1 MNAEKD
7 KDKGKGGPPGK
18 GKSSKFDLKNR
29 NVQYALIG
37 VFALGALVYG
47 WVNQVYTPMAES
59 IAALTEKKEQL
70 EAELAKINT
79 LKPQLERLREES
91 VILNARL
98 DSLRNMFPDEKEIPK
113 LIRQIT
119 TVNRKSNITTTRFTP
134 KPDVVQEYYVENKYD
149 VALIGDY
156 HNIGAFFSH
165 LANFQ
170 LIINLSGVTITAN
183 SGYSKGDPDANI
195 ERVPSALATFEMTTF
210 SSRR

>member
-7 KDKGKGGPPGK
+7 KSKGPPGK
-18 GKSSKFDLKNR
+18 GKGKKFNLDLKNR

-37 VFALGALVYG
+37 VCVLGALIYG
-47 WVNQVYTPMAES
+47 WVDQVYKPMAES
-59 IAALTEKKEQL
+59 IAQLTEKKEKL

-79 LKPQLERLREES
+79 LKPQLEKLRQES
-91 VILNARL
+91 IILNARL

-183 SGYSKGDPDANI
+183 SGYNRGDPDANI

>member
-7 KDKGKGGPPGK
+7 KSKDKGPPGK
-18 GKSSKFDLKNR
+18 SKGKFNLDLKNR

-37 VFALGALVYG
+37 VVILGALIYG
-47 WVNQVYTPMAES
+47 WVDQIYMPMAAN
-59 IAALTEKKEQL
+59 IAELTEKKEQL
-70 EAELAKINT
+70 EAEIVKINT
-79 LKPQLERLREES
+79 LKPQLEKLRKES
-91 VILNARL
+91 VILNAQL

-149 VALIGDY
+149 VSLMGDY

-183 SGYSKGDPDANI
+183 PGYNKGDPDANI

>member
-1 MNAEKD
+1 MNDE
-7 KDKGKGGPPGK
+7 KDKGKGKPTGK
-18 GKSSKFDLKNR
+18 GKSKFDLKNR

-37 VFALGALVYG
+37 VGILGALIYG
-47 WVNQVYTPMAES
+47 WVDQIYTPLSAS
-59 IAALTEKKEQL
+59 IVELTEKKEKL
-70 EAELAKINT
+70 EAELVKINT
-79 LKPQLERLREES
+79 LKPQLEKLRQES

-98 DSLRNMFPDEKEIPK
+98 DSLRSMFPDEKEIPK

-119 TVNRKSNITTTRFTP
+119 TVNRRSNITTTRFTP

-149 VALIGDY
+149 VALLGDY
-156 HNIGAFFSH
+156 HNIGKFFSH

-183 SGYSKGDPDANI
+183 SAYTRGDPDANI

>member
-1 MNAEKD
+1 MNAEKG
-7 KDKGKGGPPGK
+7 KPKGKGT
-18 GKSSKFDLKNR
+18 SKLDLKNR
-29 NVQYALIG
+29 NLMYAVGGLF
-37 VFALGALVYG
+37 VLAVLVYM
-47 WVNQVYTPMAES
+47 WVEQVYSPTSAS
-59 IAALTEKKEQL
+59 IAELSEKKEKL
-70 EAELAKINT
+70 EEELVRINT
-79 LKPQLERLREES
+79 LKPQLEKLRQEAAK
-91 VILNARL
+91 LNAQL

-119 TVNRKSNITTTRFTP
+119 TVNRKSDIMTTRFTP
-134 KPDVVQEYYVENKYD
+134 KPDVVQEYYIENKYD
-149 VALIGDY
+149 VSIIGDY

-183 SGYSKGDPDANI
+183 SGYVKGNPDENI